1 MAEIKAGGLFIAL
14 GIMLLVLGV
23 LVALFPM
30 VVAITIEIVLGW
42 VFIINGLLI
51 VIHSFS
57 LRDLGGFIFRLL
69 LGIVTIIF
77 GGLILS
83 NILAATI
90 AFSMLLALFLI
101 LEGILKIIVSFNFR
115 DIKNWVWLL
124 LSGVIALV
132 LGIFWIKWPLAG
144 AWAIGLLI
152 GIDMILGGLSLI
164 MIGSGLRKI
173 ETVR

>member
-1 MAEIKAGGLFIAL
+1 MAETKGGGLFIAL
-14 GIMLLVLGV
+14 GVMLLILGV

-30 VVAITIEIVLGW
+30 VVAVTIEIVLGW
-42 VFIINGLLI
+42 VLIINGLLL

-57 LRDLGGFIFRLL
+57 LRDLSGFIFRLL

-90 AFSMLLALFLI
+90 AFSILLAAFLI
-101 LEGILKIIVSFNFR
+101 FEGILKIIVSFHLR
-115 DIKNWVWLL
+115 GIGNWAWLL
-124 LSGVIALV
+124 LSGIIALI
-132 LGIFWIKWPLAG
+132 LGIAWLKWPIAA
-144 AWAIGLLI
+144 AWVIGLLI
-152 GIDMILGGLSLI
+152 GIDMILGGLAMI

-173 ETVR
+173 FN